1 MQEIVHYRAL
11 EAFCRQRAQMENE
24 GTEFW
29 MIEANRWALKREEL
43 FVGPLTRKSLPK
55 EAA

>member
-1 MQEIVHYRAL
+1 VEDVVHYRAL

-24 GTEFW
+24 GVEFW

-43 FVGPLTRKSLPK
+43 FVGPLIKENLPE